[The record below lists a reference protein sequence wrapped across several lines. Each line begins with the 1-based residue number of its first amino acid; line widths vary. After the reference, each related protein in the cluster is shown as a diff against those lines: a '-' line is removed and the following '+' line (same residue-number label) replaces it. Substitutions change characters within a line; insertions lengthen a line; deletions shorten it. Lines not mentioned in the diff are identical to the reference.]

1 MTHPPRGRLAV
12 LRCNLRLLV
21 LGIGEESV
29 KSGEEW
35 VKSRCKL
42 FTPRNADKHRGFRR
56 KGEE

>member
-29 KSGEEW
+29 KSGKRLR
-35 VKSRCKL
+35 VYTIVVFSFVRT
-42 FTPRNADKHRGFRR
+42 FAP
-56 KGEE
+56 

>member
-21 LGIGEESV
+21 LRI
-29 KSGEEW
+29 GEEW

-42 FTPRNADKHRGFRR
+42 FTPRNADKHRGFRG